1 MTTVTGITALT
12 IGRNMTRHYCIREE
26 DNGYEACDILLDHGY
41 GNPDFRTYA
50 IRKEDLKPWQ
60 ICDALNNAYKAGREE
75 AFRDLRNFIGVEK

>member
-1 MTTVTGITALT
+1 MTK
-12 IGRNMTRHYCIREE
+12 HYCIREE
-26 DNGYEACDILLDHGY
+26 DNGYEPCDILLDHGY

-60 ICDALNNAYKAGREE
+60 IVAALNSAYAAGREE